1 MSSLLMGG
9 RQEPTRYAF
18 LDKVW
23 GSGTDVLHPDIVQDG
38 GHCSVPV
45 SRPSPA

>member
-9 RQEPTRYAF
+9 RRVPTRYVF
-18 LDKVW
+18 FDKVES
-23 GSGTDVLHPDIVQDG
+23 GLSKGTDVFRPDVVQDG

-45 SRPSPA
+45 S